1 MVGPVDLSPVRRRS
15 ASDGVF
21 EQLVDRLL
29 SGEVAPGQDLPAERV
44 MTEALGVNRQAVRE
58 ALKRLAQAGLVRI
71 HQGEPTKALDYRR
84 SANLDLLARLLFT
97 TKGTPDARVIRSIM
111 EMRASIGPDAA
122 RHAASRASVAA
133 RDNIVAI
140 AQEMRD
146 TDDLAS
152 LAKQDLRFWEAIIDA
167 SDNIAYRL
175 AFNSLRDTY
184 EPMSSALSPLF
195 ASELSASHLRL
206 TLAGHI
212 SRDRSDEARDAAS
225 QLLALGTAAI
235 NEAFAS
241 LEAKEQKAR

>member
-1 MVGPVDLSPVRRRS
+1 MHRQS

-29 SGEVAPGQDLPAERV
+29 SGEVAPGQELPAERV

-58 ALKRLAQAGLVRI
+58 ALKRLAQAGLVKI
-71 HQGEPTKALDYRR
+71 HQGEPTKALDYRH

-97 TKGTPDARVIRSIM
+97 AQGTPDARVIRSVM
-111 EMRASIGPDAA
+111 EMRGSIGPDAA
-122 RHAASRASVAA
+122 RQAARRASNRA

-146 TDDLAS
+146 ADDLAS

-195 ASELSASHLRL
+195 ATELSASDLRL
-206 TLAGHI
+206 NLAGHI
-212 SRDRSDEARDAAS
+212 NCDRSSEARDAAS

-235 NEAFAS
+235 HDAFAS
-241 LEAKEQKAR
+241 LEAKD